1 MNDIQDRKRRRSRSP
16 SVDAKKRATKI
27 TKQDV
32 EEAPQPIKRTRS
44 GSVKDTDDRPK
55 RLRQGS
61 WDLDLD
67 LSSGINPL
75 KGAASL
81 LTPPDGPSIE
91 YAGCFLFNPYF
102 AVYGID
108 GALVALTQEAIA
120 HLAPS
125 IVAAPEPSAM
135 QLTPEATPGEL
146 QNNPLENASNNSNQQ
161 NPGPSIDIKNLV
173 VIGDINAYGLVP
185 GKLEVYHNVTA
196 QQPYA
201 EIFRPKTSSFSL
213 GAFFPSMKGHSIDSI
228 ELENVTF
235 SYLAYEVDQFEVAG
249 VYLKS
254 DVIFKGAL
262 QPVSDFLHEYFGQ
275 ENPSIHLST
284 YIGAAR
290 DWSSFPSV
298 SQLVLTGSIEH
309 MSVKLFDFLEFTCVG
324 VELLMDA
331 KTDLS
336 RQSTKWEFGY
346 GFFGDLNISVKGS
359 LVPLQC
365 HYHLRKF
372 SQSYLLSVTL
382 RDDEW
387 KEVFGI
393 KGLNLYSVN
402 FQAMIGTATK
412 NTTFKLRVEA
422 EMQWRQTTISVAGTY
437 GSDEYSLEAYIGNLS
452 LHDVGELFQQM
463 MDVEL
468 DIFDHDVVLQSMY
481 INISKDGFV
490 LAGTVIINGHS
501 SASAKV
507 AFKRDGIS
515 ISGGVSDMSFEGIDI
530 HKAELDIFIG
540 TKSQNSSERETRFAI
555 MGDVSFAGIDL
566 RVGVYTK
573 KPSDGKELKWAIY
586 GEAQGDLKTS
596 RLCPELEGTF
606 LDISLNG
613 LALMASNHEDSGGKY
628 NTRGYPLAKGIQFCA
643 RIDEIPALKAML
655 RMNVERTILRAGYK
669 DGAFSLGLI
678 LPGERRMTFTPDLYT
693 GPVSF
698 YIQTG
703 GGIKL
708 GLQAEFTIKLKTQDD
723 PLKFNLGIKAGVD
736 EASGYGEMVD
746 GCKWVNPCG
755 VAKNIII
762 SGCAV
767 DIGIVYTTFAISGA
781 PGRIGLKGRIDI
793 GEKQVG
799 GAMLVSQTSEQLLAF
814 TEKDLGV
821 VDLVKFAS
829 LIIEKELPRPDNF
842 LHITDFDL
850 YLSSGAT
857 IAETYYPRGV
867 SLKGD
872 MLILG
877 KRAQFDCKIGSEVK
891 IMATVESFSIG
902 PLKVT
907 GAINKD
913 PIVNAEIS
921 STAQRVY
928 IDGAVSVWG
937 ASAAIHLNA
946 DFHPS
951 PKFDF
956 AIQLKLS
963 DLFLVQLQ
971 ARVTG
976 NVNYK
981 DLKSFENADFAVYA
995 KLEQHI
1001 IQHIM
1006 QQLEQQINCTQQGLQ
1021 SRFDNSKKTFDEQ
1034 EKKFKEGCR
1043 IATEKLTAAQ
1053 NTWNEKRA
1061 FVEGARDSAKEFL
1074 ESKKRD
1080 LQQTVNDAESIWKTL
1095 CSDAKNTLDR
1105 VKCEADA
1112 AINLIKTNL
1121 KMVEKESDEAI
1132 RIAQDVLQN
1141 EIDDFH
1147 RRFGDTADDLKRARE
1162 AVESAQRKVD
1172 SLEDDVDRKIQ
1183 QWNNADFCEKLEI
1196 AAQIAGL
1203 KSARMSALG
1212 PLKSAELALLLL
1224 EQGIRLTGFLAAQ
1237 AAITAAESGVKSAQ
1251 DAKNLTL
1258 SALEKGLEEAQNFH
1272 KNNIN
1277 VAQEAFTWA
1286 EKLSDELKIFE
1297 AACAV
1302 LEIGCPAAQ
1311 KSLDVAEEAVKG
1323 LGDCVEFA
1331 AFELAKKAVAF
1342 ADNNTKELNLA
1353 RYAFE
1358 AAEKVVNLGLD
1369 IVKWGVSHAGKL
1381 IDINKIEFEGSLK
1394 SLIANGPPLRV
1405 LIQGILCGGQFAVE
1419 VVWQPHFDL
1428 VAFIK
1433 ALFDRLWEMIKSG
1446 VRVVENWA
1454 REGGSSQSEPLS
1466 TKLYE
1471 NTKYMITNVATGTA
1485 IDFSGTDGTSIS
1497 GWSVHGWGN
1506 QQWTL
1511 ESYEGHW
1518 RIRNVDSGR
1527 YLAPSEPFEKIND
1540 GTRVISSTEPA
1551 NWNIGSHIVDG
1562 SKVAYRMFVP
1572 DYHRPIN
1579 MDLAEGKSADGTHI
1593 VLWGMSDGRNQLWYF
1608 SKV

>member
-1 MNDIQDRKRRRSRSP
+1 MDDIQDRKRRRSRSP
-16 SVDAKKRATKI
+16 SVDVEKRATKI

-32 EEAPQPIKRTRS
+32 EEAPQPLKRTRS
-44 GSVKDTDDRPK
+44 DSVRDTDDRSK

-67 LSSGINPL
+67 LSSGINQL
-75 KGAASL
+75 KGAAGL

-91 YAGCFLFNPYF
+91 YAGCFVFNPYF
-102 AVYGID
+102 AAYGID
-108 GALVALTQEAIA
+108 GTLVALTQEAIA

-125 IVAAPEPSAM
+125 MIAAPEPSAM
-135 QLTPEATPGEL
+135 QPTPEATPGEL
-146 QNNPLENASNNSNQQ
+146 QNNPLENASHNSNQQ
-161 NPGPSIDIKNLV
+161 NLGPSIDIKNLV

-213 GAFFPSMKGHSIDSI
+213 GAFFPSMKGYSIDSI

-235 SYLAYEVDQFEVAG
+235 SYLAYEVDQFELTG

-275 ENPSIHLST
+275 ENPSIHFST

-290 DWSSFPSV
+290 DWGSFPSV
-298 SQLVLTGSIEH
+298 NQLVLTGSIEH
-309 MSVKLFDFLEFTCVG
+309 MSAKLFDFLEFTRVG
-324 VELLMDA
+324 VELLMDS
-331 KTDLS
+331 KTDLA
-336 RQSTKWEFGY
+336 RRTTRWEFGY
-346 GFFGDLNISVKGS
+346 GFFGDLNISVVGS

-393 KGLNLYSVN
+393 KGLNLSSVH
-402 FQAMIGTATK
+402 FQAMISTATK
-412 NTTFKLRVEA
+412 NTAFKLRVEA
-422 EMQWRQTTISVAGTY
+422 DMQWRQTTIPVAGTY

-463 MDVEL
+463 MDAEL

-501 SASAKV
+501 SANAKV
-507 AFKRDGIS
+507 AFKKDGIS
-515 ISGGVSDMSFEGIDI
+515 ISGGVSDMSFKGIDI

-540 TKSQNSSERETRFAI
+540 TKSQNSSERETKFAI

-573 KPSDGKELKWAIY
+573 KPGDGKELQWAIY

-643 RIDEIPALKAML
+643 RIAEIPALKTIL
-655 RMNVERTILRAGYK
+655 GTNVEGTILRASYNN
-669 DGAFSLGLI
+669 GAFSLGLI
-678 LPGERRMTFTPDLYT
+678 LPGERTMTFTPDLYT

-708 GLQAEFTIKLKTQDD
+708 GLQAEFTIKLKEQD
-723 PLKFNLGIKAGVD
+723 PLRFDLGIKAGVED
-736 EASGYGEMVD
+736 ASGYGEMVE

-755 VAKNIII
+755 VGKNVVI

-767 DIGIVYTTFAISGA
+767 DIGIVYTTFAISGI

-829 LIIEKELPRPDNF
+829 VIIEKELPRPDNF

-857 IAETYYPRGV
+857 IANTYYPRGV

-891 IMATVESFSIG
+891 IMATIESFSIG

-907 GAINKD
+907 GAANKD
-913 PIVNAEIS
+913 PIVDAEIS

-971 ARVTG
+971 ARMTG

-981 DLKSFENADFAVYA
+981 DLKTFENADFAVYA

-1001 IQHIM
+1001 VQHIT
-1006 QQLEQQINCTQQGLQ
+1006 QQLEQQINCTQQGLKG
-1021 SRFDNSKKTFDEQ
+1021 SFDSVKKRLDEQ
-1034 EKKFKEGCR
+1034 EKNFQEGCQ
-1043 IATEKLTAAQ
+1043 IATEKLAAAQ
-1053 NTWNEKRA
+1053 TTWNEKRKL
-1061 FVEGARDSAKEFL
+1061 VEGARDSAKEYL
-1074 ESKKRD
+1074 ESEKRE
-1080 LQQTVNDAESIWKTL
+1080 LQKAVDDAERTWKTL
-1095 CSDAKNTLDR
+1095 CSDAKNKLDK
-1105 VKCEADA
+1105 VKSEADA
-1112 AINLIKTNL
+1112 AVDLLKANL
-1121 KMVEKESDEAI
+1121 KLVEKESDEAI
-1132 RIAQDVLQN
+1132 RIAQNLLQN
-1141 EIDDFH
+1141 EIEYFD
-1147 RRFGDTADDLKRARE
+1147 RVFGAAADKLKTARE
-1162 AVESAQRKVD
+1162 AVEKFQRAVD
-1172 SLEDDVDRKIQ
+1172 SIEDELNRKIRQ
-1183 QWNNADFCEKLEI
+1183 LDNANVLDKVGIAVQI
-1196 AAQIAGL
+1196 AALHTGRA
-1203 KSARMSALG
+1203 SALG
-1212 PLKSAELALLLL
+1212 PLTAAQGALLGI
-1224 EQGIRLTGFLAAQ
+1224 EEGIRLTGFWAAK
-1237 AAITAAESGVKSAQ
+1237 AGITAAEVALKSAQ
-1251 DAKNLTL
+1251 DAKNLPL
-1258 SALEKGLEEAQNFH
+1258 SALSEGLDMALIFH
-1272 KNNIN
+1272 KNNID
-1277 VAQEAFTWA
+1277 VAEEALTCA
-1286 EKLSDELKIFE
+1286 EKFSDELKLFD
-1297 AACAV
+1297 AARAA
-1302 LEIGCPAAQ
+1302 LDIGCPLAQ
-1311 KSLDVAEEAVKG
+1311 SSLDVAEAAVKG
-1323 LGDCVEFA
+1323 LGNCMEFL
-1331 AFELAKKAVAF
+1331 AFELAKKALAF
-1342 ADNNTKELNLA
+1342 AESNTTELNLA
-1353 RYAFE
+1353 RYACK
-1358 AAEKVVNLGLD
+1358 AAEDVANLGLD
-1369 IVKWGVSHAGKL
+1369 IVKWGISHAGKL

-1394 SLIANGPPLRV
+1394 SLIADGPPLRV
-1405 LIQGILCGGQFAVE
+1405 LIQGVLCGGQFAVE
-1419 VVWQPHFDL
+1419 IIWQPHFNL

-1446 VRVVENWA
+1446 ARVVENWA
-1454 REGGSSQSEPLS
+1454 KEGGSSQNEPLD

-1471 NTKYMITNVATGTA
+1471 NTKYIITNVATGTA
-1485 IDFSGTDGTSIS
+1485 IDFSGTDGSSIS
-1497 GWSVHGWGN
+1497 GWSMHGWRT

-1511 ESYEGHW
+1511 ESYEDHW
-1518 RIRNVDSGR
+1518 RIRNVESGR
-1527 YLAPSEPFEKIND
+1527 YLAPSEPFEKING
-1540 GTRVISSTEPA
+1540 GTRIISSTEPA
-1551 NWNIGSHIVDG
+1551 NWNLGTHIVDG
-1562 SKVAYRMFVP
+1562 SKVAHRMFVP
-1572 DYHRPIN
+1572 DYSPAIN
-1579 MDLAEGKSADGTHI
+1579 MDLWGADSADGTEI
-1593 VLWGMSDGRNQLWYF
+1593 KLWSMADARNQLWYF
-1608 SKV
+1608 SKG